1 MTLDQ
6 CYERS
11 RFSYPGIRIVESN
24 AEDENRQITPTSQ
37 TSNILRNFIYF
48 DKKPCFRNLS
58 NSQLEFL
65 SNFSGHRCFGKKWFC
80 KVWYAPRRNHNTWLI
95 SSEVT
100 PEHAERDIEETFTS
114 FAKVA
119 HALTVKSRA
128 VYEEDCSANAYWS
141 RLAPNVI
148 AVITCEPC
156 ISRNLPIVVKN
167 LRHCFYYSD

>member
-58 NSQLEFL
+58 NSQLEFCPI
-65 SNFSGHRCFGKKWFC
+65 FRATDVSGRSDF
-80 KVWYAPRRNHNTWLI
+80 
-95 SSEVT
+95 
-100 PEHAERDIEETFTS
+100 
-114 FAKVA
+114 
-119 HALTVKSRA
+119 VKCDMPLDA
-128 VYEEDCSANAYWS
+128 
-141 RLAPNVI
+141 
-148 AVITCEPC
+148 ITIPG
-156 ISRNLPIVVKN
+156 
-167 LRHCFYYSD
+167 